1 MAKKLL
7 VFLFSAIILGPPRE
21 IWKSIKGVAR
31 FIRRSPGMLFRV
43 PIRIY
48 KQIVRF
54 RDWLLRVVE
63 RLQTE
68 SQKWK
73 TTFTIIRSPYKLLT
87 AMGFSPNMAV
97 SLLVVGGTAAG
108 GVVVN
113 ETILAEA
120 SFSGGSPGQ
129 YSAPLDKPIFASE
142 QYNTLRVDLGT
153 TRVSEMVIDS
163 TALGTSFIG
172 SAIPS
177 PATTAIDVG
186 GSLSN
191 TSRLVVGEL
200 TFSRNR
206 CKQLL
211 LKDLNVHRM
220 VVSEN
225 LSDGQSISVSPG
237 NQMPLRVLSGDFG
250 AESLKTAG
258 GRYDRLWINVP
269 SGTGYID
276 KLTITNNRSAG
287 GACILQ
293 RMNIGTLTIHA
304 NETGSD
310 SNLATKD
317 MEIAT
322 TVNAKHLTLLEN
334 HETLISE
341 MAPE

>member
-1 MAKKLL
+1 MKLIA
-7 VFLFSAIILGPPRE
+7 FLLNAIILGPPRE
-21 IWKSIKGVAR
+21 ILKSIKGLAR
-31 FIRRSPGMLFRV
+31 FIKRSPGLLFSV

-153 TRVSEMVIDS
+153 TRVSELIIDS

-186 GSLSN
+186 GSLSA

-206 CKQLL
+206 CKQLQ

-250 AESLKTAG
+250 AERMATDG

>member
-1 MAKKLL
+1 MKLIA
-7 VFLFSAIILGPPRE
+7 FLFNAIILGPPRE
-21 IWKSIKGVAR
+21 LWKSIKGVAR
-31 FIRRSPGMLFRV
+31 FIKLAPGRLFSVPARLYRRIIRV
-43 PIRIY
+43 RN
-48 KQIVRF
+48 K
-54 RDWLLRVVE
+54 LLAVVE
-63 RLQTE
+63 YLQAE
-68 SQKWK
+68 SNKWRTVFNVVK
-73 TTFTIIRSPYKLLT
+73 SPYTTLRWL
-87 AMGFSPNMAV
+87 GVSPNLAGA
-97 SLLVVGGTAAG
+97 LLVSTAGLGG
-108 GVVVN
+108 GVIVN
-113 ETILAEA
+113 ETILADA

-129 YSAPLDKPIFASE
+129 YSAPLDKPLFYNE
-142 QYNTLRVDLGT
+142 TYNTLRVDLGS
-153 TRVSEMVIDS
+153 TRVSELIIDS

-186 GSLSN
+186 GSLSA

-206 CKQLL
+206 CKQLQ

-250 AESLKTAG
+250 AERMATDG

-269 SGTGYID
+269 TGTGYID
-276 KLTITNNRSAG
+276 QLKITNNRSAG

-293 RMNIGTLTIHA
+293 RMNIGTLTIA
-304 NETGSD
+304 NNEIGAD

-317 MEIAT
+317 FEIAT

>member
-1 MAKKLL
+1 MKLIA
-7 VFLFSAIILGPPRE
+7 FLFSAIILGPPKELWR
-21 IWKSIKGVAR
+21 SIKGVAR
-31 FIRRSPGMLFRV
+31 FIMRSPGMLFRV

-54 RDWLLRVVE
+54 RDKLLRVVE

-68 SQKWK
+68 SQKWS
-73 TTFTIIRSPYKLLT
+73 TVFAIARSPYKLLT
-87 AMGFSPNMAV
+87 TMGFSPQMSL
-97 SLLVVGGTAAG
+97 SLLIGASAVGG

-113 ETILAEA
+113 ETILADA

-129 YSAPLDKPIFASE
+129 YSAPLDKPLFYNE
-142 QYNTLRVDLGT
+142 TYNTLRVDLGT
-153 TRVSEMVIDS
+153 TRVSELVIDS

-186 GSLSN
+186 GSLSA

-206 CKQLL
+206 CKQLQ

-250 AESLKTAG
+250 AERMATDG

-269 SGTGYID
+269 TGTGYID
-276 KLTITNNRSAG
+276 QLKITNNRSAG

-293 RMNIGTLTIHA
+293 RMNIGTLTIA
-304 NETGSD
+304 NNEIGAD

-317 MEIAT
+317 FEIAT